1 LRPRRRGR
9 AVWPGVRSRA
19 LPLDRLLRGRALLD
33 RVLRR
38 PRWALVPALRRRRL
52 RRLRR
57 LRQSRV

>member
-1 LRPRRRGR
+1 M
-9 AVWPGVRSRA
+9 WPGVRSRA